1 MSQALPSALCGGVED
16 GSSKETS
23 VDNKLVQKR
32 RLEEY
37 PSNCSSSSRRKCLC
51 IQFGGNVVRETFVN
65 VLSIVVMSFLRD
77 QYD

>member
-16 GSSKETS
+16 
-23 VDNKLVQKR
+23 NKLVKKR
-32 RLEEY
+32 HLEEY
-37 PSNCSSSSRRKCLC
+37 SYNCSSSSSSSSSRRKCHC
-51 IQFGGNVVRETFVN
+51 IRFGGNVVRETFVN